1 MMSSEEVVIDDERFR
16 KIIHQKLKAKH
27 CAEENDYGKAVIYL
41 NAANFD
47 LSLGNIFY
55 CKFILDGKV
64 RAVIAHGKNSLE
76 VRFGETGLT
85 KFLIN
90 QLNTNEEEMIEVE
103 QVYPIQGLESSFV
116 FFRIVNAKVCIS
128 PETWIELN
136 IKDSLL
142 PSQIKSMTY
151 KIWKG
156 NLDGVMI
163 CGETFDVETTIEE
176 QVDPNSAIERI
187 CIIKIQVEDI
197 QTLSTSRRRHFEYC
211 STNTKM
217 LCENI
222 LDSALLAHKRQQ
234 LEKLDIDIKQHW
246 HFCKATSKPISSF
259 KLCGYTFK
267 DYVRDYDFQKEQL
280 AKEEVL
286 HRFLF
291 NELIDAKNR
300 QCHRPRVSPGPIN
313 HEIQAISENLE
324 GTNRTSL

>member
-197 QTLSTSRRRHFEYC
+197 QTLSTSRRCLFSVTSNIALPTRKCFARIFLIQ
-211 STNTKM
+211 
-217 LCENI
+217 LCLLIKGNSLKNWTLI
-222 LDSALLAHKRQQ
+222 LNSIGIFARLQANLYH
-234 LEKLDIDIKQHW
+234 L
-246 HFCKATSKPISSF
+246 SSS
-259 KLCGYTFK
+259 
-267 DYVRDYDFQKEQL
+267 KEQL